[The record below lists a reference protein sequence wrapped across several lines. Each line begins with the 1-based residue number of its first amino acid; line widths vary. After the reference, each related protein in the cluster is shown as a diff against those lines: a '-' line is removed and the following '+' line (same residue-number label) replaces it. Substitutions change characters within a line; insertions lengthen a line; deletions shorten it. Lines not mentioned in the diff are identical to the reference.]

1 MNNKIT
7 PFQLVT
13 KIKDFGGSNAKF
25 VAALDSSSNKYYR
38 QYSKK
43 NLQIIDDCVKEEA
56 VFNMLL
62 EKLSIT
68 PSGFSLVIGRNER
81 NILDK
86 AFQKFREAMLTRSD
100 CDIAVYDN
108 AYQQLLMTIS
118 E

>member
-56 VFNMLL
+56 VFNVLL
-62 EKLSIT
+62 EKLSTT
-68 PSGFSLVIGRNER
+68 PSGFSLVIGYKEK
-81 NILDK
+81 NILDL
-86 AFQKFREAMLTRSD
+86 AFKKFREALLTKAD

-118 E
+118 Q